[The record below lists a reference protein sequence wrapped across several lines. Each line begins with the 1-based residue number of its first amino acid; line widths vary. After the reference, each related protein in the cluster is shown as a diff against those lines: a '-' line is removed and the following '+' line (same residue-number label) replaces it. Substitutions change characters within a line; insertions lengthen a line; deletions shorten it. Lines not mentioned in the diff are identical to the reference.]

1 MLVVV
6 GVHAGKFTA
15 ERRTPNLADA
25 CRRLGVHHPVVND
38 RQFRTWR
45 AYAVRAWPTLT
56 FLDPHGRV
64 VAQQAGEIPL
74 QALVE
79 FTGRLVDSHLKD
91 GSLVRGPFAFAREPA
106 EAPTGLLRYPGKVL
120 ATDDGRLFVADSGHD
135 RVLELR
141 VTRAGPGA
149 APEPSLRARVVRVF
163 GSGEPGFQDGSGE
176 EARFREPQGMAL
188 LGDSLYVADRA
199 NHAVRRVDLASG
211 RVETVAGTGRLG
223 GAMRAGVARRT
234 DLRSP
239 WDVCA
244 AGPGTAGHGPGGE
257 RRGAAAD
264 GSLFVAMAG
273 AHQIW
278 RLDLAAG
285 EIHPHAGSGAEE
297 IHDAPLAEAALAQ
310 PTGLTIANG
319 RIWFADSETSAV
331 RWADLDPGGRVGT
344 IVGTGLFDFGDR
356 DDTGDEARLQ
366 HCLGVAWLDGAL
378 FVADSYNG
386 KVKRV
391 DPATR
396 SCVTWAGGTR
406 RSDGGGDADSADG
419 PGGADEIGGADGL
432 PALHEPGGIS
442 AGAGSLWVADT
453 GHHRIVRYDPATAR
467 GEVVEIV
474 GTG

>member
-1 MLVVV
+1 VLVVV
-6 GVHAGKFTA
+6 GVHAGKFIA
-15 ERRTPNLADA
+15 ERQTPNLADA
-25 CRRLGVHHPVVND
+25 CRRLGADHPVVND

-45 AYAVRAWPTLT
+45 AYAVRGWPTLT
-56 FLDPHGRV
+56 FLDPRGRV

-79 FTGRLVDSHLKD
+79 FTGRLVDAHLQD
-91 GSLVRGPFAFAREPA
+91 GSLVRGPFALAREPA

-120 ATDDGRLFVADSGHD
+120 ATDDGCLFVADSGHD

-141 VTRAGPGA
+141 ITPA
-149 APEPSLRARVVRVF
+149 PSLRAQLVRVF
-163 GSGEPGFQDGSGE
+163 GSGEPGFEDGSGE
-176 EARFREPQGMAL
+176 AARFREPQGMAL

-211 RVETVAGTGRLG
+211 RVATVAGTGELG
-223 GAMRAGVARRT
+223 TAMRAGAAHRT

-239 WDVCA
+239 WDVGA
-244 AGPGTAGHGPGGE
+244 PGDGP
-257 RRGAAAD
+257 
-264 GSLFVAMAG
+264 LFVAMAG

-285 EIHPHAGSGAEE
+285 EIRPHAGSGGEE

-310 PTGLTIANG
+310 PTGLTIADG

-331 RWADLDPGGRVGT
+331 RWAALDPGGRVGT
-344 IVGTGLFDFGDR
+344 IVGTGLFEFGDL
-356 DDTGDEARLQ
+356 DGTGDEARLQ

-396 SCVTWAGGTR
+396 SCVTWAGG
-406 RSDGGGDADSADG
+406 ADG
-419 PGGADEIGGADGL
+419 S

-442 AGAGSLWVADT
+442 AGADALWVADT
-453 GHHRIVRYDPATAR
+453 GHHRIVRYDPVTAR
-467 GEVVEIV
+467 GEVLEIAAD
-474 GTG
+474 GLMTGSQDGLERR

>member
-1 MLVVV
+1 VVV
-6 GVHAGKFTA
+6 GVHAGKFIA
-15 ERRTPNLADA
+15 ERRTPSLADA
-25 CRRLGVHHPVVND
+25 CRRLGVHHPIVND

-56 FLDPHGRV
+56 FLDPNGRV
-64 VAQQAGEIPL
+64 VAQQAGETPL
-74 QALVE
+74 EALVE
-79 FTGRLVDSHLKD
+79 FTGRLVDTHLKD
-91 GSLVRGPFAFAREPA
+91 GSLVRGPFALGRQPA

-141 VTRAGPGA
+141 VPPTGPGA
-149 APEPSLRARVVRVF
+149 APERALRARVLRVF
-163 GSGEPGFQDGSGE
+163 GSGEPGFQDGPGDQ
-176 EARFREPQGMAL
+176 ARFREPQGMAL

-199 NHAVRRVDLASG
+199 NHAIRRLDLPSG
-211 RVETVAGTGRLG
+211 LVETVAGTGQLG
-223 GAMRAGVARRT
+223 GAMRAGLARRA

-239 WDVCA
+239 WDVCSA
-244 AGPGTAGHGPGGE
+244 PVTTGRGTAGEH
-257 RRGAAAD
+257 RGAGAD

-297 IHDAPLAEAALAQ
+297 LHDAPLAEAALAQ
-310 PTGLTIANG
+310 PTGLTMAGG

-331 RWADLDPGGRVGT
+331 RWASLDAGGRVGT

-356 DDTGDEARLQ
+356 DGTAEEVRLQ
-366 HCLGVAWLDGAL
+366 HCLGLAWLDGAL
-378 FVADSYNG
+378 LVADTYNG

-391 DPATR
+391 DPTSR
-396 SCVTWAGGTR
+396 SCVTWAGGAR
-406 RSDGGGDADSADG
+406 RPDGGDAAAG
-419 PGGADEIGGADGL
+419 IGDVEGS

-442 AGAGSLWVADT
+442 AGGGWLWVADT
-453 GHHRIVRYDPATAR
+453 GHHRIVRYEPATGR
-467 GEVVEIV
+467 GEVVDIA
-474 GTG
+474 GPG

>member
-1 MLVVV
+1 VLVVV
-6 GVHAGKFTA
+6 GVHAGKFIA
-15 ERRTPNLADA
+15 ERQTRNLADA
-25 CRRLGVHHPVVND
+25 CRRLGVHHPIVND

-45 AYAVRAWPTLT
+45 AYAVQAWPTLT

-64 VAQQAGEIPL
+64 VAQRAGENPL
-74 QALVE
+74 DALVE
-79 FTGRLVDSHLKD
+79 FTGRLVDSHLKEA
-91 GSLVRGPFAFAREPA
+91 SLVRGPLALARQPA
-106 EAPTGLLRYPGKVL
+106 ETPTGLLRYPGKVL

-135 RVLELR
+135 RILELR
-141 VTRAGPGA
+141 VAPAGPGA
-149 APEPSLRARVVRVF
+149 VAEPSVRARVVRVF

-176 EARFREPQGMAL
+176 EARFCEPQGMAL

-244 AGPGTAGHGPGGE
+244 IGPGTA
-257 RRGAAAD
+257 AD
-264 GSLFVAMAG
+264 GALFVAMAG

-278 RLDLAAG
+278 RLELAAG
-285 EIHPHAGSGAEE
+285 EIHPHVGSGVEE
-297 IHDAPLAEAALAQ
+297 VHDALLAEAALAQ

-331 RWADLDPGGRVGT
+331 RWAGLDPGGRVGT
-344 IVGTGLFDFGDR
+344 LVGTGLFDFGDR
-356 DDTGDEARLQ
+356 DGTGDEARLQ

-378 FVADSYNG
+378 FVADTYNG

-396 SCVTWAGGTR
+396 SCVTWAGG
-406 RSDGGGDADSADG
+406 ADG
-419 PGGADEIGGADGL
+419 S

-467 GEVVEIV
+467 GEVVEISDRRRMRAV
-474 GTG
+474 DGMQSR